1 MDLSTQVMTLQLSC
15 GGLNFLTCT
24 APLKSDKRTTGS
36 NEL

>member
-15 GGLNFLTCT
+15 SGLDLFTST
-24 APLKSDKRTTGS
+24 ASLESDKRTTGS